1 MNELFIFQRFLW
13 SKPLLNK
20 ETSTVL
26 EAFDD
31 IIKTLEQKPLY
42 VCSDLGKEFT
52 NKAFKLYCVNNG
64 MKLIHPYT
72 HEKAAFIERA
82 HQTIQSI
89 FWSNISDKGDYN
101 IINILD
107 DVIKT
112 YNNRSHRMLG
122 GRSPQWAEDNPDSSH
137 IANHN
142 KKYLDRVNKYK
153 RRPRFKI
160 GDKVRVKKSK
170 DTFAKHYDT
179 HFNDE
184 YYQVIQLVKH
194 FPINMYKIES
204 LDRVGD
210 DKIVKG
216 LWYEYQLQKVDQ
228 DEHRINHVIR
238 RRGDQVL
245 VNWRGFPSKFDSW
258 IPASSIR
265 NLN

>member
-1 MNELFIFQRFLW
+1 
-13 SKPLLNK
+13 
-20 ETSTVL
+20 
-26 EAFDD
+26 
-31 IIKTLEQKPLY
+31 
-42 VCSDLGKEFT
+42 
-52 NKAFKLYCVNNG
+52 

-72 HEKAAFIERA
+72 HEKVNQIFKSPNFVATTLNLFLQAAFIERA

-89 FWSNISDKGDYN
+89 MWSHISHTGSKN
-101 IINILD
+101 IIDILD
-107 DVIKT
+107 DVVKT
-112 YNNRSHRMLG
+112 YNNRAHRMLG
-122 GRSPQWAEDNPDSSH
+122 KKSPQFAEDNPNDSS
-137 IANHN
+137 IATLNR
-142 KKYLDRVNKYK
+142 KYQNRVNKYK

-160 GDKVRVKKSK
+160 GDRVRVKKSK